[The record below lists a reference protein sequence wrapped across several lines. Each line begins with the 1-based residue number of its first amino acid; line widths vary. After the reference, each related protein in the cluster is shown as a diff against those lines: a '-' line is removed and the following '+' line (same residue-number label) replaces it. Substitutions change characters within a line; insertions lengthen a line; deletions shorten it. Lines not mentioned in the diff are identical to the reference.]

1 MTRKKVVV
9 PIDGSEF
16 SLEVLPTITQ
26 MFEPEQT
33 ELILLHVAPE
43 PQVIE
48 LEPGDPE
55 MTVYVDQQE
64 AGQRSNFDDDMLP
77 QLRRLQKAGFAASTA
92 MRFGEPTEEIEQ
104 FISDNGID
112 LVAMSTHGR
121 TGLARMMFGS
131 VAEHVLHHSKVPI
144 MLYRSFANGAS
155 AEKASAQEATL

>member
-9 PIDGSEF
+9 PIDGSDF
-16 SLEVLPTITQ
+16 SLQVLPTITE

-43 PQVIE
+43 PEVIE

-64 AGQRSNFDDDMLP
+64 AGLRGNFADDMLP
-77 QLRRLQKAGFAASTA
+77 QVRKLQAAGFAASTA
-92 MRFGEPTEEIEQ
+92 MRFGEPIEEIER
-104 FISDNGID
+104 FIDDEGID
-112 LVAMSTHGR
+112 MVAMTTHGR
-121 TGLARMMFGS
+121 AGLARMMFGS

-144 MLYRSFANGAS
+144 MIYRSFANGTP
-155 AEKASAQEATL
+155 ERGATA

>member
-16 SLEVLPTITQ
+16 SLQVLPTITE
-26 MFEPEQT
+26 MFEPAQT

-43 PQVIE
+43 PEVIE

-64 AGQRSNFDDDMLP
+64 AGLRGNFADDMLP
-77 QLRRLQKAGFAASTA
+77 QVRRLQKAGFAASTA
-92 MRFGEPTEEIEQ
+92 MCFGEPTEEIER
-104 FISDNGID
+104 FIADEGVD
-112 LVAMSTHGR
+112 LVAMTTHGR

-131 VAEHVLHHSKVPI
+131 VAEHVLHHSKAPI
-144 MLYRSFANGAS
+144 MLYRSFANGTP
-155 AEKASAQEATL
+155 EKGAAA